1 MIKVEDLKKIREI
14 TSASVDAIR
23 KALEEADGK
32 IEKALELLKE
42 RGTAV
47 ASKKS
52 ERTTKEG
59 VIFSYIH
66 ANGKIGVLV
75 KLLCETDFVARN
87 AEFQKLGHELAM
99 HIAAVNPSDTKEML
113 SQSYVR
119 DQDITIDSLI
129 KNYIAKLGEN
139 IRVSEFCRLEI

>member
-52 ERTTKEG
+52 ERTTE
-59 VIFSYIH
+59 
-66 ANGKIGVLV
+66 
-75 KLLCETDFVARN
+75 
-87 AEFQKLGHELAM
+87 
-99 HIAAVNPSDTKEML
+99 
-113 SQSYVR
+113 
-119 DQDITIDSLI
+119 
-129 KNYIAKLGEN
+129 
-139 IRVSEFCRLEI
+139 